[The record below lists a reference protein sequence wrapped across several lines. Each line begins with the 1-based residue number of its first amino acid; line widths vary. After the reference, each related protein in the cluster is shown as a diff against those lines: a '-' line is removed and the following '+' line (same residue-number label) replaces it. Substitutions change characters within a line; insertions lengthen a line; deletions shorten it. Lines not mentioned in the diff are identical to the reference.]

1 MHLFGCSFA
10 PPLFSEKDGGTFL
23 PELALVPVLSSVPVP
38 EFTNLSV
45 LSFAEV
51 LSEPLVLSF
60 FVLTAHK

>member
-51 LSEPLVLSF
+51 LSEPLL
-60 FVLTAHK
+60 